1 MNRGPSKPC
10 DSKLDLF
17 LKTQAEK
24 RTDVQPLD
32 RFNKT
37 LRKITVFTL
46 PPLTP
51 GWKQGEAGLLLQ
63 AVLSW
68 PYRVFSSRS
77 VCLSEIPLFLVPF
90 PLYVQKE
97 GLPLVDGRRRRGSKR

>member
-1 MNRGPSKPC
+1 MNWGLLKPY

-37 LRKITVFTL
+37 LRKITVFTSPL
-46 PPLTP
+46 LTP
-51 GWKQGEAGLLLQ
+51 GWKPGVGWGGEGLLLW
-63 AVLSW
+63 LI
-68 PYRVFSSRS
+68 F
-77 VCLSEIPLFLVPF
+77 
-90 PLYVQKE
+90 
-97 GLPLVDGRRRRGSKR
+97 

>member
-1 MNRGPSKPC
+1 MNRGPLKPY

-46 PPLTP
+46 PLLTP
-51 GWKQGEAGLLLQ
+51 GWKLGGEAFYYGGCSELDSQDVFLLEVSAYLRSHC
-63 AVLSW
+63 SW
-68 PYRVFSSRS
+68 P
-77 VCLSEIPLFLVPF
+77 LSPLHA
-90 PLYVQKE
+90 QE
-97 GLPLVDGRRRRGSKR
+97 RRASIGEW

>member
-1 MNRGPSKPC
+1 MNRGPLKPY

-37 LRKITVFTL
+37 LRKITVFTSPL
-46 PPLTP
+46 LTP
-51 GWKQGEAGLLLQ
+51 GWKLRGWRERPFTVAD
-63 AVLSW
+63 VLSW
-68 PYRVFSSRS
+68 THRVFSS
-77 VCLSEIPLFLVPF
+77 
-90 PLYVQKE
+90 
-97 GLPLVDGRRRRGSKR
+97 